1 MLLTPHT
8 LLMLFCEP
16 FAADGL
22 LLWTLLQTVNSSKEV
37 KSRYGYQ
44 CSTNHTHHHGQ
55 HQHQQQHQQQ
65 QTHAPRRTTTATKSG
80 PGDGALPSFRSS
92 LRRTSGNLRDCE
104 KVRLKKFI
112 QMRRRVGFWS
122 WSCTVPASDQMLPDV
137 VAASL
142 LRIWVCFRLWFQ
154 VAWEE

>member
-1 MLLTPHT
+1 
-8 LLMLFCEP
+8 
-16 FAADGL
+16 
-22 LLWTLLQTVNSSKEV
+22 
-37 KSRYGYQ
+37 
-44 CSTNHTHHHGQ
+44 
-55 HQHQQQHQQQ
+55 
-65 QTHAPRRTTTATKSG
+65 
-80 PGDGALPSFRSS
+80 

-112 QMRRRVGFWS
+112 QMWRRVGFWS